1 MPTSRLIDINTAA
14 ITYRRECLVALKN
27 KKYRD
32 CIGAIKSLNSLL
44 PEDDE
49 DKKYR
54 IVIDEDEFD
63 SKVKENYI
71 IVCRGCDKE
80 LEYSMVRFYNVD
92 LSKLEQIIT
101 GLPKK
106 KIWICPKCNAE
117 QDLST
122 SKIIASSLQR
132 PYYLRVVPEPPKKQ
146 QGLLSQFEFHQ
157 KMVDWVWMCLNSLED
172 GFTRFRDDNWNKQD
186 GYDELF
192 NIDTSVEE
200 SQSD

>member
-32 CIGAIKSLNSLL
+32 CIGAIVSLNSLL

-49 DKKYR
+49 DHKYR
-54 IVIDEDEFD
+54 IVIDGDEYY

-71 IVCRGCDKE
+71 IVCRKCEKE
-80 LEYSMVRFYNVD
+80 FSYDDVTFYNISYSLQD
-92 LSKLEQIIT
+92 QIIL
-101 GLPKK
+101 GKPQQ
-106 KIWICPKCNAE
+106 KIWICKNCKHEN
-117 QDLST
+117 DLSE
-122 SKIIASSLQR
+122 SKIIQSSLQR
-132 PYYLRVVPEPPKKQ
+132 PYYLRVVPEPPRKTS
-146 QGLLSQFEFHQ
+146 GLLSQFEFHQ
-157 KMVDWVWMCLNSLED
+157 KMIDWVWLCLNALED

-192 NIDTSVEE
+192 DIDTTAEE
-200 SQSD
+200 ST